1 MTIRGA
7 EVKPEQSVTRVA
19 RGRVPPRLKPGWP
32 LVVIFAGMP
41 LWWVLGLVQVIFFAM
56 SIPMLI
62 HILGRR
68 DALAPRGFGIWL
80 LFLVWLLGGLLVMQ
94 VDAPGA
100 VSGESAT
107 RYLTFGYRFGWYVAG
122 TIALLYAVSSR
133 SFLSTQRISFALSL
147 MFVALLGGGILGVT
161 IPTLEFPSMLE
172 LILPR
177 SVSSHSFVSNLIH
190 PQVAQLHT
198 FLGYAEARPS
208 APFTFTNEWGL
219 SIAATLPF
227 FVVSWWQRGGSHRAL
242 VPVLCGLALI
252 PIVSSMNR
260 GLWLAL
266 LAMLAYVT
274 LRGALRGHLNTLAF
288 IVVGASLAAMVV
300 FMSPLGDLIA
310 ARLDAPHS
318 NESRTNL
325 SSLSVESA
333 LQGSPVIGF
342 GTTRDVQGN
351 FTSIAGG
358 ATDACPACS
367 PPALGTQGQLWLL
380 IFGAGVV
387 GVLLFVA
394 FFGGQLL
401 RHWGDRS
408 PYSLAG
414 SASVLACMVTMPVY
428 NSVGP
433 AIYICLI
440 AVAVMNRDS
449 DRPRERHLADL
460 LLPVR
465 RNWRLVAGCAVMG
478 ALAGGGFQYLAG
490 PSYSVTQSVLVPRD
504 LVVGTTDTRPLSM
517 DSEGELAR
525 SGPVLAAIGQASGV
539 DDAQLVS
546 ANVEITAEP
555 NSRILN
561 ITFSH
566 RDPNVA
572 RDGSAQAA
580 EAFLALRN
588 ELYSTSSVPPT
599 GQDAAVLRQ
608 TLPRSSNDPWVVA
621 IGSGLMLGLTGGLV
635 LAWASDGRTD
645 RLRHRPERRGIQL
658 PTLARVPGEAL
669 RDVREDYVLTGVRQA
684 VGTYA
689 PLCAVL
695 PDRRQ
700 QSAIL
705 LARMLDAETLRVGP
719 WSGSRVLLI
728 ASTRSRARPVR
739 RLHRAC
745 LRGGLDPVGLILVE
759 E

>member
-1 MTIRGA
+1 MIVREA
-7 EVKPEQSVTRVA
+7 EVKREQSPLVA
-19 RGRVPPRLKPGWP
+19 RDTSPSGLKPGWP

-41 LWWVLGLVQVIFFAM
+41 LWWVLGLVQVMFFAM
-56 SIPMLI
+56 SVPMLI

-80 LFLVWLLGGLLVMQ
+80 LFLVWVLGGLLVMQ

-100 VSGESAT
+100 VPGESAT
-107 RYLTFGYRFGWYVAG
+107 RYLTFGYRLGWYVVG
-122 TIALLYAVSSR
+122 TIALLYALSSR
-133 SFLSTQRISFALSL
+133 SFLSTQRISYALSL
-147 MFVALLGGGILGVT
+147 MFLALLGGGILGVT
-161 IPTLEFPSMLE
+161 VPTLEFPSVVE

-177 SVSSHSFVSNLIH
+177 SVASNSFVSSLIH
-190 PQVAQLHT
+190 PQAAQLHT

-208 APFTFTNEWGL
+208 APFAFTNEWGL

-227 FVVSWWQRGGSHRAL
+227 FVVSWWQRGGFHRVM
-242 VPVLCGLALI
+242 VPVLVGLALI

-266 LAMLAYVT
+266 LAMLAYVAV
-274 LRGALRGHLNTLAF
+274 RVALRGHLNALAL
-288 IVVGASLAAMVV
+288 IVGGVGLAAVV
-300 FMSPLGDLIA
+300 ILMSPLSDLIV
-310 ARLDAPHS
+310 ARLGAPHS

-380 IFGAGVV
+380 VFGAGVG
-387 GVLLFVA
+387 GVILFVS
-394 FFGGQLL
+394 FYGGQLL
-401 RHWGDRS
+401 RHWRDKS
-408 PYSLAG
+408 LYSVAG

-440 AVAVMNRDS
+440 AVAVMNRES
-449 DRPRERHLADL
+449 DRPRDRHLAEL

-465 RNWRLVAGCAVMG
+465 RNWQLVVGCAVIG
-478 ALAGGGFQYLAG
+478 AVAGGGFQNFAG
-490 PSYSVTQSVLVPRD
+490 APYSVTQSVLVPRD
-504 LVVGTTDTRPLSM
+504 IFVGSADTRALSI
-517 DSEGELAR
+517 DSEGALAM
-525 SGPVLAAIGQASGV
+525 SGPVLAAIGEATGV
-539 DDAQLVS
+539 KDTQVVE
-546 ANVEITAEP
+546 ANVKITAEP

-561 ITFSH
+561 ITFTH
-566 RDPNVA
+566 HDPNLA
-572 RDGSAQAA
+572 RAGSAQAV
-580 EAFLALRN
+580 EAFLALRS
-588 ELYSTSSVPPT
+588 ELASASSVPPA
-599 GQDAAVLRQ
+599 GQSAAVLRESP
-608 TLPRSSNDPWVVA
+608 PRSSSDPLVVA
-621 IGSGLMLGLTGGLV
+621 VGSGLMLGLSGGLA
-635 LAWASDGRTD
+635 LSWATDGRTD
-645 RLRHRPERRGIQL
+645 RLRDRPERRGIQL

-669 RDVREDYVLTGVRQA
+669 WDRQENQFMTGARKA
-684 VGTYA
+684 VSTYA
-689 PLCAVL
+689 PLCALL
-695 PDRRQ
+695 PDRTQ
-700 QSAIL
+700 KSAVGL
-705 LARMLDAETLRVGP
+705 TRMLDTEKFRIGP

-728 ASTRSRARPVR
+728 ASTRSRARTVR